1 MSNFR
6 LDDSQLLLQDTIRRF
21 TREQVA
27 PRAQA
32 IDERAEYPQDMFDA
46 LREMGL
52 FAIPFPEHYG
62 GADSILS
69 ACVAVEELGRIC
81 YNTAYLLIVQWV
93 PFGAILAGGSD
104 EQKQRFLPGLASGAL
119 RSAISVTE
127 PGTGSD
133 VAGITTRAEKVSGG
147 YKLNG
152 SKFFATHSSI
162 ADFVIVAAKTD
173 PALRHGGISVFILEK
188 GMAGFDIGPSERKLG
203 SRGVPSSPIYLSDCL
218 VPEGNRLGPEGQG
231 FALVMEAF
239 NKSRPIIGARGIGL
253 AQGALDLATDYVRER
268 QAFGQKVANFQGVQ
282 WMLADMATKIEAA
295 RLLVYKAAAE
305 ADAGV
310 AGKALAP
317 IAAMAKLFATDIAM
331 EVATDA
337 VQLFGRS
344 GISKDNRIEQY
355 FRDAKVLQIIEGTNQ
370 IQRNIIGR
378 HVVKTY

>member
-1 MSNFR
+1 
-6 LDDSQLLLQDTIRRF
+6 
-21 TREQVA
+21 
-27 PRAQA
+27 
-32 IDERAEYPQDMFDA
+32 
-46 LREMGL
+46 
-52 FAIPFPEHYG
+52 
-62 GADSILS
+62 
-69 ACVAVEELGRIC
+69 
-81 YNTAYLLIVQWV
+81 
-93 PFGAILAGGSD
+93 
-104 EQKQRFLPGLASGAL
+104 
-119 RSAISVTE
+119 
-127 PGTGSD
+127 
-133 VAGITTRAEKVSGG
+133 
-147 YKLNG
+147 
-152 SKFFATHSSI
+152 
-162 ADFVIVAAKTD
+162 
-173 PALRHGGISVFILEK
+173 
-188 GMAGFDIGPSERKLG
+188 
-203 SRGVPSSPIYLSDCL
+203 
-218 VPEGNRLGPEGQG
+218 
-231 FALVMEAF
+231 MEAF